1 MRHRG
6 ISVGFGVMVWGVL
19 SLGVSGTPA
28 TAASVTFQFTG
39 QLTFVESLLET
50 ATGISAGNSFIGTYT
65 FDPTTL
71 GSTFDPFVTVYSG
84 AITNATASIGA
95 NVVLSPS
102 LPYSSSITI
111 VNRPAPVSGP
121 DYSTSFSSFS
131 VNQQSINGIRLN
143 ALNIGLVDPLATA
156 FNNTAL
162 PTTPPS
168 LGSFATKSAS
178 FYFLNELNGYGGA
191 ATGEIHSLTAVP
203 IPAAVLLFGS
213 GLTALIG
220 LGAGSWRRKQIRVA

>member
-1 MRHRG
+1 MKHRG
-6 ISVGFGVMVWGVL
+6 ISVRLGVMVWGL
-19 SLGVSGTPA
+19 LFLGVSGTPA
-28 TAASVTFQFTG
+28 TAAPVTFQFSG
-39 QLTFVESLLET
+39 QLTFVEPLLET

-71 GSTFDPFVTVYSG
+71 GSTLDPSRTDYSG
-84 AITNATASIGA
+84 AITNATVSIGT

-102 LPYSSSITI
+102 LPYSSTITI
-111 VNRPAPVSGP
+111 VNRLPNFGP
-121 DYSTSFSSFS
+121 DYSNSLSSFS
-131 VNQQSINGIRLN
+131 VNQQNINGIRLN
-143 ALNIGLVDPLATA
+143 MFQVQLVDPLATA
-156 FNNTAL
+156 FNNTSL

-168 LGSFATKSAS
+168 LSSFATKSAS

-203 IPAAVLLFGS
+203 VPAAVLLFGT